1 MSKLKKVLCVIA
13 LLSAVAMLASS
24 CTAVKR
30 YEKQVLNYLE
40 TEYEG
45 KEFELLSYTKN
56 KKTSSRYE
64 IKAVCLSDNTEFDIY
79 AYSANNISD
88 GYAVTRANNLMRE
101 KLNKV
106 FSYSEASK
114 YVTDIRWL
122 RLYNEEK
129 TDYSFLDIDKV
140 VACEEEPEIKSIDA
154 IIFGNPLK
162 EEQIADG
169 IVSSVK
175 ALESSGINPESIGFE
190 FTVLTQDCRMES
202 SSEDINLS
210 TVEEI
215 TEFIKSPLSKGKEAQ
230 SVWMNYERQVV
241 FEYRSPAK
249 TSADSGK

>member
-122 RLYNEEK
+122 RL
-129 TDYSFLDIDKV
+129 
-140 VACEEEPEIKSIDA
+140 
-154 IIFGNPLK
+154 
-162 EEQIADG
+162 
-169 IVSSVK
+169 
-175 ALESSGINPESIGFE
+175 
-190 FTVLTQDCRMES
+190 
-202 SSEDINLS
+202 
-210 TVEEI
+210 
-215 TEFIKSPLSKGKEAQ
+215 
-230 SVWMNYERQVV
+230 
-241 FEYRSPAK
+241 
-249 TSADSGK
+249 